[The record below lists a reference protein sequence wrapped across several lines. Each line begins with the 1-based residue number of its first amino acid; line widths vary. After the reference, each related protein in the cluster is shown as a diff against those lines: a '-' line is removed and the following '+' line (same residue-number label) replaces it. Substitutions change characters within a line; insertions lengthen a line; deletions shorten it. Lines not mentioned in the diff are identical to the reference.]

1 MTKKK
6 QNVKE
11 HQSLDK
17 FSTVVEIQTLI
28 DAFAAILQI
37 PPNM

>member
-17 FSTVVEIQTLI
+17 FLVVEIQTLI